1 MIKKPKKP
9 EWLVSLKYL
18 DHRVIAVLAI
28 FLITVSGILLF
39 NPDNSGVSTV
49 KSYPATVCPG
59 NLSSGTSTSVLPS
72 SETLVRS
79 IPSAKSKLSKAKT
92 TFYLSSNPLL
102 VDGKN
107 ETSINVTRNQS
118 SSLAT
123 AICAINESEQ
133 WFVGGAGSVVSKSS
147 LQIIN
152 SGLST
157 SVVDLFIYTP
167 NGVSP
172 VNSIRVSKNSSK
184 RIYLDTLAPGE
195 SSVVIHAIT
204 RSGRVTMF
212 LYDQRQRG
220 LQNLGS
226 DFVSQ
231 SAKPK
236 KRTVIPAINNIILSG
251 RSTSQMLRILAPGS
265 VNANVRAKLVASD
278 GTFAPLELDDINLK
292 GGEVKDI
299 IFKPVLLAKN
309 FSLVLTADQPIV
321 AAVKSSGI
329 FDGANE
335 FTWSTPS
342 QELQELILYFG
353 GLRPQVV
360 FQGKNIEVDVEWTD
374 RDRKVYSKTILGNEE
389 NDIASWSPKSG
400 VISAKFSAKS
410 DQIYGGVIFKE
421 KRGLS
426 SLPLQAGAQL
436 ESSAIPILDARIIS
450 R

>member
-1 MIKKPKKP
+1 MIKRPVWP
-9 EWLVSLKYL
+9 EWLVSLKDL
-18 DHRVIAVLAI
+18 DHKVIAALAI
-28 FLITVSGILLF
+28 FTITVSGIVLF

-59 NLSSGTSTSVLPS
+59 NLSGGTSTSVLPS
-72 SETLVRS
+72 SKTLVRS
-79 IPSAKSKLSKAKT
+79 IPSTKNTLSKAKT

-102 VDGKN
+102 VDGKD
-107 ETSINVTRNQS
+107 ETSINVTRGQS

-123 AICAINESEQ
+123 TICSINESEQ
-133 WFVGGAGSVVSKSS
+133 WFVGGAGSIVSKSS
-147 LQIIN
+147 LQIVN

-184 RIYLDTLAPGE
+184 QIYLDTLAPGE

-231 SAKPK
+231 SANPE
-236 KRTVIPAINNIILSG
+236 KRVVIPAINNIALSG
-251 RSTSQMLRILAPGS
+251 RNTTQMLRILAPGS

-278 GTFAPLELDDINLK
+278 GTFAPLELDDIDLK
-292 GGEVKDI
+292 GGKVKDI
-299 IFKPVLLAKN
+299 VFKPVLLAKN
-309 FSLVLTADQPIV
+309 FSLVLTSDQPIV
-321 AAVKSSGI
+321 AAVKSAGT

-342 QELQELILYFG
+342 QELQDLVLYFG
-353 GLRPQVV
+353 GLRPEVV
-360 FQGKNIEVDVEWTD
+360 FQGKNIEVDVEWTG
-374 RDRKVYSKTILGNEE
+374 RDRKVYNKTILGNKE

-400 VISAKFSAKS
+400 VVSAKFTSKN

-426 SLPLQAGAQL
+426 SLPLRAGAQL

>member
-1 MIKKPKKP
+1 MIKRPVWP
-9 EWLVSLKYL
+9 EWLVSLKDL
-18 DHRVIAVLAI
+18 DHKVIAALAI
-28 FLITVSGILLF
+28 FTITVSGILLF

-59 NLSSGTSTSVLPS
+59 NLSGGTSTSVLPS
-72 SETLVRS
+72 SKTLVRS
-79 IPSAKSKLSKAKT
+79 IPSTKNTLSKAKT

-102 VDGKN
+102 VDGKD
-107 ETSINVTRNQS
+107 ETSINVTRGQS

-123 AICAINESEQ
+123 TICSINESEQ
-133 WFVGGAGSVVSKSS
+133 WFVGGAGSIVSKSS
-147 LQIIN
+147 LQIVN

-184 RIYLDTLAPGE
+184 QIYLDTLAPGE

-231 SAKPK
+231 SANPE
-236 KRTVIPAINNIILSG
+236 KRVVIPAINNIALSG
-251 RSTSQMLRILAPGS
+251 RNTTQMLRILAPGS

-278 GTFAPLELDDINLK
+278 GTFAPLELDDIDLK
-292 GGEVKDI
+292 GGKVKDI
-299 IFKPVLLAKN
+299 VFKPVLLAKN
-309 FSLVLTADQPIV
+309 FSLVLTSDQPIV
-321 AAVKSSGI
+321 AAVKSAGT

-342 QELQELILYFG
+342 QELQDLVLYFG
-353 GLRPQVV
+353 GLRPEVL
-360 FQGKNIEVDVEWTD
+360 FQGKNIEVDVEWTG
-374 RDRKVYSKTILGNEE
+374 RDRKVYNKTVLGNKE

-400 VISAKFSAKS
+400 VVSAKFTSKN

-426 SLPLQAGAQL
+426 SLPLRAGAQL

>member
-1 MIKKPKKP
+1 MI
-9 EWLVSLKYL
+9 
-18 DHRVIAVLAI
+18 A
-28 FLITVSGILLF
+28 GILLF
-39 NPDNSGVSTV
+39 NPSNSGVSTI

-59 NLSSGTSTSVLPS
+59 KLIDGTSTSVLPS
-72 SETLVRS
+72 SKVLVRQ
-79 IPSAKSKLSKAKT
+79 IPSTKIKLAAAKT
-92 TFYLSSNPLL
+92 TFYLSPKPLL
-102 VDGKN
+102 VDGN
-107 ETSINVTRNQS
+107 SETSINVTRPKSN
-118 SSLAT
+118 SLAT
-123 AICAINESEQ
+123 AICSINESDQ

-157 SVVDLFIYTP
+157 SIVDLFIYTS

-172 VNSIRVSKNSSK
+172 VNSIRVAKNSSK
-184 RIYLDTLAPGE
+184 QIYLDSLAPGE
-195 SSVVIHAIT
+195 DSVVIHAIT

-220 LQNLGS
+220 LQSLGS

-231 SAKPK
+231 SANPQ
-236 KRTVIPAINNIILSG
+236 KRVVIPAISNVILSG
-251 RSTSQMLRILAPGS
+251 RNATQMLRILAPGS

-278 GTFAPLELDDINLK
+278 GTFAPIELDDIDVK
-292 GGEVKDI
+292 GGKVKDI

-321 AAVKSSGI
+321 AAVKSSGT
-329 FDGANE
+329 FEGTNE

-342 QELQELILYFG
+342 QQLEELVLHFG
-353 GLRPQVV
+353 GLRPEVI
-360 FQGKNIEVDVEWTD
+360 FQGKNIEVNVEWTGK
-374 RDRKVYSKTILGNEE
+374 DRKVYGKTIVGSKE
-389 NDIASWSPKSG
+389 NDTAGWSPKSG
-400 VISAKFSAKS
+400 VVSAKFSTKN
-410 DQIYGGVIFKE
+410 DEIYGGIIFKE

-426 SLPLQAGAQL
+426 YLPLAAGAQL

>member
-1 MIKKPKKP
+1 MKPF
-9 EWLVSLKYL
+9 
-18 DHRVIAVLAI
+18 DHRVFAALSVFALMAA
-28 FLITVSGILLF
+28 GILLF
-39 NPDNSGVSTV
+39 NPRNSGVSTI

-59 NLSSGTSTSVLPS
+59 KLSDGTSTSVLPS
-72 SETLVRS
+72 SKVLVRQ
-79 IPSAKSKLSKAKT
+79 IPSTKIKLAAAKT
-92 TFYLSSNPLL
+92 TYYLSPKPLL
-102 VDGKN
+102 VDGN
-107 ETSINVTRNQS
+107 SETSINVTRPKSN
-118 SSLAT
+118 SLAT
-123 AICAINESEQ
+123 AICAINESDQ

-157 SVVDLFIYTP
+157 SIVDLIIYTS

-184 RIYLDTLAPGE
+184 QIYLDSLAPGE
-195 SSVVIHAIT
+195 DSVVIHAIT

-220 LQNLGS
+220 LQSLGS

-231 SAKPK
+231 SANPQKQV
-236 KRTVIPAINNIILSG
+236 VIPAISNVILSG
-251 RSTSQMLRILAPGS
+251 RNTTQMLRVLAPGS

-278 GTFAPLELDDINLK
+278 GTFAPIELDDIDIN
-292 GGEVKDI
+292 GGKVKDI

-321 AAVKSSGI
+321 AAVKSSGT
-329 FDGANE
+329 FEGTNE

-342 QELQELILYFG
+342 QQLKELVLHFG
-353 GLRPQVV
+353 GLRPEVI
-360 FQGKNIEVDVEWTD
+360 FQGKNIEVNVEWTGK
-374 RDRKVYSKTILGNEE
+374 DRKVYSKTIVGSKE
-389 NDIASWSPKSG
+389 NDTAAWSPKSG
-400 VISAKFSAKS
+400 VVSAKFTTKS
-410 DQIYGGVIFKE
+410 DEIYGGIIFKE

-426 SLPLQAGAQL
+426 YLPLAAGAQL